1 MYPGALAMLVG
12 EKYKMSIDV
21 AKVRYISLIRI
32 EGGESLVNIPYAE
45 LTVDPDLIA
54 GFVTAV
60 IIFAKTP
67 IRTIRKAAYDILIEV
82 GDTSLL
88 LLVVDPVPDESPYRS
103 RMKSIIEL
111 VELEHGHKLE
121 HFEGD
126 VRRFREVALKILIE
140 FPYSEPEPSLVPV
153 RRTGGVQIPYRV
165 GTIDHQLEKLERFIN
180 GKRTVSEI
188 LDLIGLDEDEAT
200 ALISV
205 LEKYRWIDYKRR
217 LNETDLLVRTAC
229 PQLSIERLKQQYGV
243 QLEDLL
249 KEFEKPAKIKDVL
262 DSLPF
267 DRNACWFLVNKLLE
281 LGCLGSP
288 SSSD

>member
-1 MYPGALAMLVG
+1 MLVG
-12 EKYKMSIDV
+12 ERHKVSIDV
-21 AKVRYISLIRI
+21 SKVRYISLIRI

-88 LLVVDPVPDESPYRS
+88 LLVVDPVPDETPYRQ
-103 RMKSIIEL
+103 RMKLILDL
-111 VELEHGHKLE
+111 VEAEHGAKLE
-121 HFEGD
+121 NFEGD
-126 VRRFREVALKILIE
+126 VRRFKEVALKILIE

-153 RRTGGVQIPYRV
+153 RRSRGVQIPYRV
-165 GTIDHQLEKLERFIN
+165 GVIDRQLEKLESFIN

-188 LDLIGLDEDEAT
+188 LDLIGLKEDEAT

-205 LEKYRWIDYKRR
+205 LEKYRWIEYKRR
-217 LNETDLLVRTAC
+217 LKESDYLVRSTC
-229 PQLSIERLKQQYGV
+229 TPLPLERLKQQYGMP
-243 QLEDLL
+243 LEDLL
-249 KEFEKPAKIKDVL
+249 KKFDRPIKISDAL
-262 DSLPF
+262 DSVPY

-281 LGCLGSP
+281 LGCLESP
-288 SSSD
+288 SSI